1 MCCFDLP
8 FRLTPD
14 AARAA
19 LPHLEK
25 AVGAP
30 MTITSTSTVLAGRAE
45 GWQAAVAAMQGR
57 PSARAVPLTIM
68 GMVVGAL
75 VTHGQVP
82 RYDHVVSGV
91 RIQAAHEPTPQ
102 RERAA
107 DGFGL
112 PGPVVVEHGTT
123 PRSEAARDGA
133 LDSSGGPIDACD
145 LRKAARHLS
154 DQLELDHL
162 RRKAAME
169 SIPVELG
176 GRTRF
181 IDPGAVWYAEAHGD
195 YVRLRTAEGGYLVR
209 TSMAA
214 LEQRWA
220 GAGFIRA
227 HRSTL
232 VNARHVSELRFADG
246 RALLL
251 VGTETLPVSRR
262 HTRQV
267 RERLTARR
275 A

>member
-1 MCCFDLP
+1 MCCFDVP
-8 FRLTPD
+8 FRLTPE

-19 LPHLEK
+19 LPHLER

-30 MTITSTSTVLAGRAE
+30 LTITSATEVLAGRAD
-45 GWQAAVAAMQGR
+45 GWDAAAAAMRGR
-57 PSARAVPLTIM
+57 PSDGALPLTIM
-68 GMVVGAL
+68 GAVVGAL
-75 VTHGQVP
+75 VVHGPAP
-82 RYDHVVSGV
+82 RS
-91 RIQAAHEPTPQ
+91 A

-107 DGFGL
+107 WHRARPAGL
-112 PGPVVVEHGTT
+112 ETGELGPVIAPDVV
-123 PRSEAARDGA
+123 RDLRNAARW
-133 LDSSGGPIDACD
+133 
-145 LRKAARHLS
+145 LS
-154 DQLELDHL
+154 DQLDLDHL
-162 RRKAAME
+162 RRKIAHE

-176 GRTRF
+176 GRTKF
-181 IDPGAVWYAEAHGD
+181 IDPGAVWFAEARGD
-195 YVRLRTAEGGYLVR
+195 YVRLRTAEGGFLVR

-220 GAGFIRA
+220 EAGFIRA

-251 VGTETLPVSRR
+251 VGTETLPVARR
-262 HTRQV
+262 LAREV

>member
-8 FRLTPD
+8 FSLTPE

-30 MTITSTSTVLAGRAE
+30 LTITSATGVLAGSAA
-45 GWQAAVAAMQGR
+45 GWAAAVAAMRGR
-57 PSARAVPLTIM
+57 PSRTAVPLTIM
-68 GMVVGAL
+68 GEAVGAL
-75 VTHGQVP
+75 V
-82 RYDHVVSGV
+82 
-91 RIQAAHEPTPQ
+91 AHTPAREPA
-102 RERAA
+102 RDLRN
-107 DGFGL
+107 
-112 PGPVVVEHGTT
+112 
-123 PRSEAARDGA
+123 AARW
-133 LDSSGGPIDACD
+133 
-145 LRKAARHLS
+145 LS

-162 RRKAAME
+162 RRRAAEE

-181 IDPGAVWYAEAHGD
+181 IDPGAVWFAEARGD
-195 YVRLRTAEGGYLVR
+195 YVRLRTAEGGFLVR

-220 GAGFIRA
+220 RAGFIRA

-262 HTRQV
+262 HTREV

>member
-8 FRLTPD
+8 FSLTPE

-30 MTITSTSTVLAGRAE
+30 LTITSATEVLAGSAA
-45 GWQAAVAAMQGR
+45 GWTAAVAAMRGR
-57 PSARAVPLTIM
+57 PSRTAVPLMIM
-68 GMVVGAL
+68 GEAVGAL
-75 VTHGQVP
+75 V
-82 RYDHVVSGV
+82 
-91 RIQAAHEPTPQ
+91 AHTPAGG
-102 RERAA
+102 RERATA
-107 DGFGL
+107 LPWDRAPLLATGPDGERGSPVEDG
-112 PGPVVVEHGTT
+112 PG
-123 PRSEAARDGA
+123 
-133 LDSSGGPIDACD
+133 SSAPEPGCD
-145 LRKAARHLS
+145 LRNAARWLS

-162 RRKAAME
+162 RRRAAEE

-181 IDPGAVWYAEAHGD
+181 IEPGAVWFAEARGD
-195 YVRLRTAEGGYLVR
+195 YVRLRTAEGGFLVR

-220 GAGFIRA
+220 RAGFIRA

-262 HTRQV
+262 HTREV

>member
-1 MCCFDLP
+1 MCCFDVP
-8 FRLTPD
+8 FRLTPE

-19 LPHLEK
+19 LPHLER

-30 MTITSTSTVLAGRAE
+30 LTITSATEVLAGPAA
-45 GWQAAVAAMQGR
+45 GWDAAVAAMRGR
-57 PSARAVPLTIM
+57 RSGEALPLTIM
-68 GMVVGAL
+68 GAVVGAL
-75 VTHGQVP
+75 VAHG
-82 RYDHVVSGV
+82 
-91 RIQAAHEPTPQ
+91 
-102 RERAA
+102 RAG
-107 DGFGL
+107 DL
-112 PGPVVVEHGTT
+112 
-123 PRSEAARDGA
+123 RNAARW
-133 LDSSGGPIDACD
+133 
-145 LRKAARHLS
+145 LS

-162 RRKAAME
+162 RRKAAQE

-181 IDPGAVWYAEAHGD
+181 IDPGAVWFAEARGD
-195 YVRLRTAEGGYLVR
+195 YVRLRTAEGGFLVR

-262 HTRQV
+262 HTREV

-275 A
+275 S

>member
-8 FRLTPD
+8 FRLTPE

-30 MTITSTSTVLAGRAE
+30 MTITSTTAVLAGSPE
-45 GWQAAVAAMQGR
+45 GWEAAMAAMRGR
-57 PSARAVPLTIM
+57 PSPSAVPLTIT

-75 VTHGQVP
+75 VAHGP
-82 RYDHVVSGV
+82 
-91 RIQAAHEPTPQ
+91 
-102 RERAA
+102 
-107 DGFGL
+107 
-112 PGPVVVEHGTT
+112 
-123 PRSEAARDGA
+123 AR
-133 LDSSGGPIDACD
+133 D

-162 RRKAAME
+162 RRKVAQE

-181 IDPGAVWYAEAHGD
+181 IDPGAVWFAEAHGD
-195 YVRLRTAEGGYLVR
+195 YVRLRTSEGGFLVR
-209 TSMAA
+209 ISMAA
-214 LEQRWA
+214 LERRWA

-232 VNARHVSELRFADG
+232 VNARHVTELRFADG

-262 HTRQV
+262 HTREV

>member
-1 MCCFDLP
+1 MCCFDVP
-8 FRLTPD
+8 FRLTPE

-19 LPHLEK
+19 LPHLER

-30 MTITSTSTVLAGRAE
+30 LTITSATEVLAGRAD
-45 GWQAAVAAMQGR
+45 GWEAAMAAMRGR
-57 PSARAVPLTIM
+57 PSSGALPLTIM
-68 GMVVGAL
+68 GAVVGAL
-75 VTHGQVP
+75 VVHRP
-82 RYDHVVSGV
+82 ASRSVS
-91 RIQAAHEPTPQ
+91 P
-102 RERAA
+102 AA
-107 DGFGL
+107 DLGTVE
-112 PGPVVVEHGTT
+112 PGHPARATT
-123 PRSEAARDGA
+123 
-133 LDSSGGPIDACD
+133 CD
-145 LRKAARHLS
+145 LLKAARWLS

-162 RRKAAME
+162 RRKAALD

-181 IDPGAVWYAEAHGD
+181 IDPGAVWFAEARGD
-195 YVRLRTAEGGYLVR
+195 YVRLRTAEGGFLVR

-220 GAGFIRA
+220 AAGFIRA

-262 HTRQV
+262 HTREV

>member
-1 MCCFDLP
+1 MCCFDVP
-8 FRLTPD
+8 FRLTPE

-19 LPHLEK
+19 LPHLER

-30 MTITSTSTVLAGRAE
+30 LTITSTTEVLAGRAD
-45 GWQAAVAAMQGR
+45 GWDAAVAAMRGR
-57 PSARAVPLTIM
+57 SPGGAAPLTIM
-68 GMVVGAL
+68 GTVAGAL
-75 VTHGQVP
+75 VAHAPAPEFP
-82 RYDHVVSGV
+82 REAGAPWNRV
-91 RIQAAHEPTPQ
+91 RPDRRAC
-102 RERAA
+102 RRDRAA
-107 DGFGL
+107 TAPAEGA
-112 PGPVVVEHGTT
+112 GP
-123 PRSEAARDGA
+123 AAE
-133 LDSSGGPIDACD
+133 PVCD
-145 LRKAARHLS
+145 LLKTARWLS

-162 RRKAAME
+162 RRKTAHE

-181 IDPGAVWYAEAHGD
+181 IDPGAVWFAEAHGD
-195 YVRLRTAEGGYLVR
+195 YVRLRTAEGGFLVR

-220 GAGFIRA
+220 AAGFIRA

-232 VNARHVSELRFADG
+232 VNARHVSELRFAGG

-262 HTRQV
+262 LAREV

>member
-1 MCCFDLP
+1 MCCFDVP
-8 FRLTPD
+8 FRLTPE

-19 LPHLEK
+19 LPHLEL

-30 MTITSTSTVLAGRAE
+30 LTITSTTEVLAGRAD
-45 GWQAAVAAMQGR
+45 GWDTAVAAMRGR
-57 PSARAVPLTIM
+57 SPVRAAPLTIM
-68 GMVVGAL
+68 GTVAGAL
-75 VTHGQVP
+75 VAHAPAPESGTAWNRVRPAADPHADRP
-82 RYDHVVSGV
+82 DHPAC
-91 RIQAAHEPTPQ
+91 RRA
-102 RERAA
+102 RAA
-107 DGFGL
+107 TGPAEGL
-112 PGPVVVEHGTT
+112 REGTD
-123 PRSEAARDGA
+123 PAAE
-133 LDSSGGPIDACD
+133 LVCD
-145 LRKAARHLS
+145 LLKTARWLS

-162 RRKAAME
+162 RRKTAHE

-181 IDPGAVWYAEAHGD
+181 IDPGAVWFAEARGD
-195 YVRLRTAEGGYLVR
+195 YVRLRTADGGFLVR

-214 LEQRWA
+214 LERRWA
-220 GAGFIRA
+220 EAGFIRA

-232 VNARHVSELRFADG
+232 VNARHVSELRFAGG

-262 HTRQV
+262 LAREV